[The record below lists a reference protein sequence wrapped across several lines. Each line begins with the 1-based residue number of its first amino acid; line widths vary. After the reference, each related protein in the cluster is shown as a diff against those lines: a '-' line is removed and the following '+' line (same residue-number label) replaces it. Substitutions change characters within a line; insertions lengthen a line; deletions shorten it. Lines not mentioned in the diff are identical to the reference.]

1 MTDTSHT
8 LTAEVADTDQT
19 AIWTEQFDAELLP
32 QRDEPEWLTQ
42 LRRQAW
48 EIWLDMPVP
57 PPPQRNLRKLPDL
70 SLTALAPADCVDQ
83 ASAELAERIHS
94 WGEADGAFLEVNGC
108 ALTQELAES
117 LAAKGVILC
126 SLSDAVVQHGELVKA
141 HLASIYPAISG
152 KELALN
158 LAYWKGGY
166 FVYVPRNVQLEL
178 PVYTL
183 QALQGEAQVLF
194 QRSLIVVEPNAKLTL
209 IHDCHSANV
218 QIDQAGSL
226 VSDVL
231 ELVIGDNAE
240 VNAVYLQQW
249 GRDVHCQAYSQAR
262 LGRSARYTALN
273 IATGARYHAVHT
285 GVTLDAP
292 GAETKL
298 LGLFVGDSEQHFR
311 QTSLQNHVSP
321 HTVSHLQYHTVL
333 RDKAYSFYNGMI
345 AVTQQAQQTESNQLS
360 KSLLLSETARADA
373 IPNLEILADD
383 VQSGHGAAIGS
394 LDPDQLF
401 YLQSRGFEKST
412 AENLLVEGFMEE
424 VILQFPHV
432 ALQPAIKE
440 HLAMYLLAQAD
451 EREDERDDEAE
462 GN

>member
-1 MTDTSHT
+1 MTDTSNT
-8 LTAEVADTDQT
+8 LTAEPAET
-19 AIWTEQFDAELLP
+19 ALWTNQFDAELLP
-32 QRDEPEWLTQ
+32 RRDEPEWLTQ
-42 LRRQAW
+42 LRRRAW

-57 PPPQRNLRKLPDL
+57 PPPQRNLRKLPELAL
-70 SLTALAPADCVDQ
+70 SALAPADCVEQ
-83 ASAELAERIHS
+83 ASHDLTERIHS
-94 WGEADGAFLEVNGC
+94 WGEADGAFLEANGC

-126 SLSDAVVQHGELVKA
+126 SLSDAVAQQPELVKA

-166 FVYVPRNVQLEL
+166 FLYVPRNVQLEL
-178 PVYTL
+178 PIYTL
-183 QALQGEAQVLF
+183 QALQGDTQVLF
-194 QRSLIVVEPNAKLTL
+194 QRSLIVVEPHAKLTL
-209 IHDCHSANV
+209 IHDCHSAS
-218 QIDQAGSL
+218 AETGSL

-345 AVTQQAQQTESNQLS
+345 TVTQQAQQTESNQLS
-360 KSLLLSETARADA
+360 KSMLLSDTARADA

-394 LDPDQLF
+394 MDPDQLF
-401 YLQSRGFEKST
+401 YLQSRGFERAT

-440 HLAMYLLAQAD
+440 HLAMHLLAQAD
-451 EREDERDDEAE
+451 EREDEREDEAE